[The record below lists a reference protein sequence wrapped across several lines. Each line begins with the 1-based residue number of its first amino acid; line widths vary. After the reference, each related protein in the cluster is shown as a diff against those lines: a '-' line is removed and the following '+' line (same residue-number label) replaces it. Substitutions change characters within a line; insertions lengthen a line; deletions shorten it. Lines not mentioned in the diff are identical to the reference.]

1 MSTLSNT
8 IISQYNS
15 NLQKKEKVNS
25 GSKSTSSHYST
36 YNSRYI
42 FTLQE
47 DEIKNNKSISNER
60 IESQT
65 EGISLYQFEKNHL
78 SLVKALRSSPNFDS
92 VWKMAQSQVQK
103 EKRNFNLKLNLNFRS
118 YFPLDNFEIG
128 NYLYSNT
135 DDSKKEKKELII
147 KTESSENISYSN
159 SNLPNLLYFTPK
171 EKKSGKIFILHS
183 SSLKKNNAEIS
194 LLSDRSK
201 TTMRKAEE
209 FLDCLSPQ
217 NEVNNTLGNYLITDQ
232 TLDLNQNIMKRE
244 KLIPLSIKFY
254 ENKWNRESL
263 ICKAENFLIF
273 NTENLKN
280 KKSKIQ
286 SEKDKNIST
295 LKNKT
300 NLNFKDFLK
309 CLFAYLI
316 IFSLLI
322 FFLIY
327 LRFKYSM
334 KNILCERNFY
344 LSDNTNNYQNI
355 DKSRQITIYKL
366 SNELQVLNNS
376 GYEII
381 FHKNLKELGLVEKE

>member
-1 MSTLSNT
+1 MSTLPYTN
-8 IISQYNS
+8 ISQYIS

-25 GSKSTSSHYST
+25 GSKSASSNYST

-42 FTLQE
+42 FTLEE
-47 DEIKNNKSISNER
+47 DEIKNNKSISSEK

-78 SLVKALRSSPNFDS
+78 RLVKALRSSPNFES

-103 EKRNFNLKLNLNFRS
+103 EKRNFNLKLDLNFRS
-118 YFPLDNFEIG
+118 YLALDNFEIG

-159 SNLPNLLYFTPK
+159 SNFPNLLYLTPK

-183 SSLKKNNAEIS
+183 SSLKKNKAEIS

-201 TTMRKAEE
+201 TTIRKAED

-217 NEVNNTLGNYLITDQ
+217 NEVNNTLGNYLVTDQ

-263 ICKAENFLIF
+263 VCKAENFLIF
-273 NTENLKN
+273 NSRNFN
-280 KKSKIQ
+280 YKKSKIQ

-300 NLNFKDFLK
+300 NLNSKDFLK
-309 CLFAYLI
+309 CLIANLI

-322 FFLIY
+322 LFLIY
-327 LRFKYSM
+327 LRFMYSI
-334 KNILCERNFY
+334 KNILCDRNFY
-344 LSDNTNNYQNI
+344 LSDITNNYQNI

-381 FHKNLKELGLVEKE
+381 FHKNLNDIGLVEKE